1 MNDTKDKY
9 IPINQKYG
17 LNITEAAQYF
27 GIGET
32 KLRQIIHDNPLSD
45 CFIKNGNKTV
55 VKREKFE
62 KYLDEQLV
70 I

>member
-1 MNDTKDKY
+1 MNDTKDKN

-45 CFIKNGNKTV
+45 CFIKNGKKTV

>member
-1 MNDTKDKY
+1 MNDTKDKN

-55 VKREKFE
+55 IKREKFE

>member
-1 MNDTKDKY
+1 MTQDKN

-17 LNITEAAQYF
+17 LNITEAAKYF

>member
-1 MNDTKDKY
+1 MNGTKDNN
-9 IPINQKYG
+9 IPLNQRYG
-17 LNITEAAQYF
+17 LNIKEAALYF

-32 KLRQIIHDNPLSD
+32 KLREMIRENPLND

-55 VKREKFE
+55 IKREKFE
-62 KYLDEQLV
+62 KYLDDQLV

>member
-1 MNDTKDKY
+1 MNNTKDNNL
-9 IPINQKYG
+9 PFNQRYG
-17 LNITEAAQYF
+17 LNIKEAALYF
-27 GIGET
+27 GIGES
-32 KLRQIIHDNPLSD
+32 KLREMIRANPLSD

-55 VKREKFE
+55 IKREKFE

>member
-1 MNDTKDKY
+1 MNDTKDNNL
-9 IPINQKYG
+9 PFNQRYG
-17 LNITEAAQYF
+17 LNIKEAALYF

-32 KLRQIIHDNPLSD
+32 KLREMIRANPLND

-55 VKREKFE
+55 IKREKFE

>member
-1 MNDTKDKY
+1 MNDTKDKN

>member
-1 MNDTKDKY
+1 MNDTKDKNN
-9 IPINQKYG
+9 PINQKYG